1 MKLTMGTKKKNTISP
16 YLFMQFMEP
25 LGTADSSVDACWD
38 YAKDKWQDLFLEKID
53 ELRPPMIRFGGC
65 FASYYHWKEAVGPRN
80 ERKWMLNS
88 SWDGVYSNQVGTAEV
103 AKLAKRV
110 GAQTLMVVN
119 MESDGRMHWAYPKE
133 GYDRLGSAREAAEW
147 IDYCNNPDNKLRI
160 SHGDT
165 EPYGINYWQIGNET
179 NYDKRG
185 FNLEQTVERTLK
197 FAEKMHKAD
206 EKIKLICWGDGGWET
221 EMCKNVPDYVPYVSF
236 HYHIGYYGDEKQT
249 LNNMNYKKDRD
260 ETWEMMM
267 SSYKKLDARLDEMK
281 SKVAP
286 YGKRLAMT
294 EGHYVLKGRNR
305 NELLST
311 WACGVAYARCINTLL
326 RYSDILDIATMA
338 DFCGNR
344 WLVNA
349 LMMPTPVVPSSKA
362 YFMPVGTVMKLY
374 SHHLGK
380 YAVDSSSMNGIDSFV
395 SMSEDGKKLFAYL
408 VNTSKDFGKQVDID
422 VPDKN
427 IKSVTAYEIAPN
439 DVFSEVYENE
449 PDIFNETKKVLGK
462 NSYYLPSGAVSV
474 LEIELD

>member
-1 MKLTMGTKKKNTISP
+1 MKLTIDTQKKNIISP

-38 YAKDKWQDLFLEKID
+38 YAKDKWQDLFLEKFD
-53 ELRPPMIRFGGC
+53 ELKPPMVRFGGC
-65 FASYYHWKEAVGPRN
+65 FASYYHWKEAVGPRS

-103 AKLAKRV
+103 AQLCKRV
-110 GAQTLMVVN
+110 GAETLMVVN
-119 MESDGRMHWAYPKE
+119 MESDGRMHWAYPKA
-133 GYDRLGSAREAAEW
+133 GCDRLGTADEAAEW

-160 SHGDT
+160 SHGNK
-165 EPYGINYWQIGNET
+165 EPFGINYWQIGNET
-179 NYDKRG
+179 NYDKNG
-185 FNLEQTVERTLK
+185 FNLAQTIERTLR
-197 FAEKMHKAD
+197 FAEKMHNAD
-206 EKIKLICWGDGGWET
+206 EKVKLICWGDGDWET
-221 EMCKNVPDYVPYVSF
+221 EMCKSIPDYVPYVSF
-236 HYHIGYYGDEKQT
+236 HYHIGYYGAEKQT
-249 LNNMNYKKDRD
+249 LNNMNYKKDKD
-260 ETWEMMM
+260 ETWEVMMD
-267 SSYKKLDARLDEMK
+267 SYKKLDARLGEMK
-281 SKVAP
+281 RKVAP

-311 WACGVAYARCINTLL
+311 WACGAAYARCLNTFL

-362 YFMPVGTVMKLY
+362 YFQPVGTVMKLY

-380 YAVDSSSMNGIDSFV
+380 YAVDSSSMNGIDSFAAV
-395 SMSEDGKKLFAYL
+395 SEDGKKLFAYL

-422 VPDKN
+422 VIGAD
-427 IKSVTAYEIAPN
+427 IKAVTAYEIAPA

-449 PDIFNETKKVLGK
+449 PDIFRETKRLLNK

-474 LEIELD
+474 LEIDCI